1 VAFATILAV
10 VAGLALAGASALSHD
25 LWVNVVR
32 GGKASPSEELKVA
45 RGATIVLGVLAV
57 LLGIT
62 FKGQNVAFMV
72 SLAFAIAAS
81 GNFPALLMAIF
92 WRRFSTAG
100 AVASMLT
107 GTFGTL
113 LLIWLSPT
121 IQVDILKEDG
131 AWFPLKNPALVTI
144 PLSFLAGIVVSLLT
158 SVRES
163 DESYHHHERRM
174 HFGDASSHA

>member
-1 VAFATILAV
+1 M
-10 VAGLALAGASALSHD
+10 
-25 LWVNVVR
+25 
-32 GGKASPSEELKVA
+32 
-45 RGATIVLGVLAV
+45 

-100 AVASMLT
+100 AVSSMLT

-121 IQVDILKEDG
+121 IQVDVLGGTD

-144 PLSFLAGIVVSLLT
+144 PLAFAVGILVSLL
-158 SVRES
+158 SPARGAEG
-163 DESYHHHERRM
+163 DAAHERQL
-174 HFGDASSHA
+174 HLGVSES